1 MSILLIIGIVV
12 IVAVVSFIFRARI
25 ASLASGVGSHAT
37 ATWYDF
43 LTYVWPVIR
52 GSVILALFIFG
63 IPWVLFVVLM
73 ISLGAYAHSIPSAV
87 VISVLLPI
95 WFSAFIMP
103 EKANKLWVL
112 GPIIRIVKVVFS
124 PILIIAT
131 IFLFVGLW
139 SPAVKGSLNRLA
151 GNSKQAVANSFDKNS
166 VQSEAEAGTFGS
178 LPEETWVYNEYGQP
192 FRKLPQGTLVRML
205 NLNGV
210 PVQPDSEG
218 LAQVMLPN
226 ETGDFIKGNTGYV
239 PSRKIDWDWKGA
251 QKDVEPKKQEKQK
264 SVNPFWKESVHVN
277 YIWTDENQGAMKIA
291 TLESGSYNLKVSS
304 DFKFEEMK
312 DGQVV
317 AVVPIGPKGL
327 VGRIVATQSQL
338 PVPSASFGARLVK
351 IGDDPW
357 QLLGEKT
364 TIHISEKSDVYVT
377 INMRR
382 IPDNFHNRGGDTITI
397 KRSW

>member
-1 MSILLIIGIVV
+1 MSIFLFLLIVIIAISAFCFRTQIAAITVGVSYLTAGVFARMWPALKLVIIIALIVGFVGWVMFIALTIGIGVYANSPWSALT
-12 IVAVVSFIFRARI
+12 IV
-25 ASLASGVGSHAT
+25 
-37 ATWYDF
+37 
-43 LTYVWPVIR
+43 
-52 GSVILALFIFG
+52 
-63 IPWVLFVVLM
+63 VLFPL
-73 ISLGAYAHSIPSAV
+73 
-87 VISVLLPI
+87 
-95 WFSAFIMP
+95 WFLAFIMP
-103 EKANKLWVL
+103 PFVNKVWIF
-112 GPIIRIVKVVFS
+112 GPVVRIVRIVFS
-124 PILIIAT
+124 PILIAAV
-131 IFLFVGLW
+131 IFLFVGIW
-139 SPAVKGSLNRLA
+139 SPAVKGSLNRWA

-251 QKDVEPKKQEKQK
+251 RKDVEPKKQEKQK
-264 SVNPFWKESVHVN
+264 SVNPFWKESIHAN
-277 YIWTDENQGAMKIA
+277 YAWTDENQGAVKIGTFEA
-291 TLESGSYNLKVSS
+291 GSYNLKVSS
-304 DFKFEEMK
+304 NFKFEEMK

-338 PVPSASFGARLVK
+338 PIKSAPFGARLVK
-351 IGDDPW
+351 VGDGPW

-364 TIHISEKSDVYVT
+364 TIHLSEKSDVYVT

-382 IPDNFHNRGGDTITI
+382 IPDNFHNQGGDDITI